1 MLAGHEAI
9 HVIYREG
16 DRQRPEIVILLH
28 LLSAKEEEATALSV
42 SPRFLH
48 SFCAHY
54 TIIITF
60 LTRTNSQRYY
70 CTKADFDSELLK
82 ECDASLCACVLFS
95 CFL

>member
-42 SPRFLH
+42 TPRFLR
-48 SFCAHY
+48 SFCEHY

-60 LTRTNSQRYY
+60 LQEPTPNGTTVQRQTLTR
-70 CTKADFDSELLK
+70 
-82 ECDASLCACVLFS
+82 S
-95 CFL
+95 C